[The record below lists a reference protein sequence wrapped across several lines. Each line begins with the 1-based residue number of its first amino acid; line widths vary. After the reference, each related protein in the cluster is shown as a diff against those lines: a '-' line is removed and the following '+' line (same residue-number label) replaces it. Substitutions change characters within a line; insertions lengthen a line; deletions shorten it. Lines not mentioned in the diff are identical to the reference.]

1 MAETESFSLLGMVD
15 RNVTSADLAQTATFL
30 VGLDNPCGAAGR

>member
-15 RNVTSADLAQTATFL
+15 RNAAGVDFAQSATFL
-30 VGLDNPCGAAGR
+30 VGPGNLRGGAGR